1 MHQAFDN
8 GVSLYSSLYDGKFLD
23 NYSYIVGTAF
33 ERTSLNSA
41 TCFWVN
47 IENTL
52 DPVRLALRL
61 PRLLALVEPDS
72 LGVPVGVGGFSSAG
86 AGAGSGSGAGA
97 GAASSF
103 FFVFFFFSLSAYNNP
118 T

>member
-1 MHQAFDN
+1 MR
-8 GVSLYSSLYDGKFLD
+8 LICTRLKFH
-23 NYSYIVGTAF
+23 F

-41 TCFWVN
+41 TCFCVN

-86 AGAGSGSGAGA
+86 GGAGSGSGGGAA

-103 FFVFFFFSLSAYNNP
+103 FLVFFFFSLSA
-118 T
+118 